1 MNKINLSNLLI
12 SLLIFTTHSA
22 LADTQGK
29 NVISKTVNAK
39 CHVVLANAKE
49 DILLYRLKANKL
61 KSLPQRVSGS
71 KVTTSPSNKKVSVLK
86 VHECILDEEEFSSV
100 RAKSLDKNF
109 AR

>member
-1 MNKINLSNLLI
+1 MNKKILPNVLI
-12 SLLIFTTHSA
+12 SLLIFTTHFT

-61 KSLPQRVSGS
+61 KSLPQRVSGT
-71 KVTTSPSNKKVSVLK
+71 KVTTLNSKNKVSVLK
-86 VHECILDEEEFSSV
+86 VHECVVDEKEFSSA
-100 RAKSLDKNF
+100 RAKLLDKNF